1 AGVLSL
7 TALGRDGLTASLV
20 LLQALGDA
28 GIGAPLWTVTSGA
41 VSVGGSDP
49 LRDPFQAQ
57 VWGAGRVAALEHP
70 DRWGGLVDVPA
81 TVDAR
86 ATARLASVLTGD
98 QGLDQV
104 AVRAAGVYSRRLVRA
119 AADGAPVALLDIP
132 AIGLHQAVVV
142 EGTTGRDLMR
152 GPGHRRDTA
161 LPGQGGVAV
170 LFGRGATF
178 GAPFADLSR
187 LRVGDKIEATT
198 GQGKFTYTVN
208 VYGDGDHPVVDPARN
223 RLVLVTGDSD
233 WIPGSTVLIGA
244 RLEGDPQQNPGGR
257 PATIPYDKALA
268 ADKGALAT
276 LQLWSL
282 GLLGTV
288 AGALVLARYWR
299 RSAAYLSLAPVAA
312 ALLWAVYENAAALLP
327 NLY

>member
-1 AGVLSL
+1 MTAPVLEKPVAPGAPAAEAPAPPAPAPAPARPAVSPGRRRFLQGAWAVSL
-7 TALGRDGLTASLV
+7 AAALV
-20 LLQALGDA
+20 LGF
-28 GIGAPLWTVTSGA
+28 
-41 VSVGGSDP
+41 VGYLFTLSHIQQKHYQSTGYKTF
-49 LRDPFQAQ
+49 RDQ
-57 VWGAGRVAALEHP
+57 L
-70 DRWGGLVDVPA
+70 
-81 TVDAR
+81 AR
-86 ATARLASVLTGD
+86 AVAPTG
-98 QGLDQV
+98 
-104 AVRAAGVYSRRLVRA
+104 A

-161 LPGQGGVAV
+161 LPGQRGVAV
-170 LFGRGATF
+170 VFGRGATF
-178 GAPFADLSR
+178 GAPFAGLSK

-208 VYGDGDHPVVDPARN
+208 AYGDGDHPVVDQARN

-233 WIPGSTVLIGA
+233 WIPGSTVLVGA
-244 RLEGDPQQNPGGR
+244 RLDGDPEQNPGGR
-257 PATIPYDKALA
+257 PATVPYDKALA

-282 GLLGTV
+282 GLLGAV
-288 AGALVLARYWR
+288 AGAVVLARYWR
-299 RSAAYLSLAPVAA
+299 RSAAYLSLAPVVG